1 MNPCNEL
8 TTTSIARWTSTPNQE
23 MMMNR
28 PDSGD
33 RKKLIR
39 DLSQLSKILDQ
50 RVKTLETQLESCQ
63 KIVESLKRK
72 LRGHNDDNA

>member
-1 MNPCNEL
+1 M
-8 TTTSIARWTSTPNQE
+8 A
-23 MMMNR
+23 R
-28 PDSGD
+28 PDSTD

-50 RVKTLETQLESCQ
+50 RVKTLEDQLEKCQ
-63 KIVESLKRK
+63 TIVESLKRK